1 MPVYEFRCRD
11 CKKDFEIV
19 SSISAYDQEKV
30 TCPHCGGNNVE
41 RLWSRVF
48 AVTAKKS

>member
-11 CKKDFEIV
+11 CKSDFEIV
-19 SSISAYDQEKV
+19 SSIAGYDRKKV
-30 TCPHCGGNNVE
+30 TCPDCGGKDVE